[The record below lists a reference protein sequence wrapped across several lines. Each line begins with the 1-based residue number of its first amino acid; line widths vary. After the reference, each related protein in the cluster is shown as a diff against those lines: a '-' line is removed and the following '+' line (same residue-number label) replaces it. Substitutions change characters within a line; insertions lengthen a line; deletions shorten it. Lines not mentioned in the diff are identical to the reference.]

1 MAEAR
6 YLPEFISS
14 LEKYSNIKKNAK
26 KRIENLLKNPL
37 GFGEPLRYS
46 LEGLSSCPVR
56 KNFILIYVYCR
67 ECRIKGYQRINA
79 CVDCEQTSDEIVKF
93 LTIGPHNLAYKK
105 AKKIQ
110 L

>member
-6 YLPEFISS
+6 YLPEFVSS
-14 LEKYSNIKKNAK
+14 LKKNSNIKRNAK
-26 KRIENLLKNPL
+26 KKIEQLLENPL

-67 ECRIKGYQRINA
+67 ECRIKGYTRINA
-79 CVDCEQTSDEIVKF
+79 CADCEQTADEVVKF
-93 LTIGPHNLAYKK
+93 LTIGPHDLAYKT